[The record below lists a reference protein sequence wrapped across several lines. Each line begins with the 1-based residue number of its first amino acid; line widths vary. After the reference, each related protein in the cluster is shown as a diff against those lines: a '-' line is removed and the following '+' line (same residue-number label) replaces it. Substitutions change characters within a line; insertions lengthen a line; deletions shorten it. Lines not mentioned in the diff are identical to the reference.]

1 MHKIQNLTNTIAS
14 QDRTY
19 AVAQFVR
26 HGLKGP
32 DGKLDQN
39 HPDGV
44 AKAIQF
50 GKDLTP
56 QDLILGYHSAITR
69 AQQTTELIIENA
81 PHHNKIDSIALPE
94 LQIPQFSP
102 EMTKLYKQIASDP
115 TRDGAEWY
123 LSFGDNRPDEETF
136 SPLETAERMA
146 FGLVTGLEAI
156 SNQTPNQSIDAIL
169 GTHSCLPE
177 PLLQRILVVNGQTGI
192 NNVNIMELGGILKLV
207 EPVRFN
213 ITPNSETQANL
224 TCTFRGTNYEI
235 DMDRLNNLYTSYI
248 NK

>member
-81 PHHNKIDSIALPE
+81 PHHNKIH
-94 LQIPQFSP
+94 
-102 EMTKLYKQIASDP
+102 
-115 TRDGAEWY
+115 
-123 LSFGDNRPDEETF
+123 SF
-136 SPLETAERMA
+136 
-146 FGLVTGLEAI
+146 
-156 SNQTPNQSIDAIL
+156 
-169 GTHSCLPE
+169 
-177 PLLQRILVVNGQTGI
+177 LL
-192 NNVNIMELGGILKLV
+192 K
-207 EPVRFN
+207 
-213 ITPNSETQANL
+213 
-224 TCTFRGTNYEI
+224 
-235 DMDRLNNLYTSYI
+235 
-248 NK
+248 